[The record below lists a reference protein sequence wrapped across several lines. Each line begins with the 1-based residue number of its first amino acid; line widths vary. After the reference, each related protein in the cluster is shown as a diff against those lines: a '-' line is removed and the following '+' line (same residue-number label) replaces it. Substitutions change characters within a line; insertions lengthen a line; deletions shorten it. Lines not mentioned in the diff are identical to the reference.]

1 MRHLLI
7 LASFFIFHF
16 VNAQKFQNT
25 QIDSLKAILNQVD
38 AAQKTSVCNQLSILY
53 RNTNT
58 ERALHYAKEA
68 LNLAIEN
75 EDAKAQIEANINAG
89 VVLRNFGKSD
99 DALNYFFNALE
110 IDRKNLYPQ
119 LTADAIHKIGVTYL
133 LVNDFENAISYAK
146 DEISIW
152 QKINDK
158 SGLASALNLLGLIQI
173 NVDDY
178 ENAAKN
184 LKKSL
189 TIGYSIE
196 DTSQIYKPLVNLG
209 DLYLKHNKPDS
220 ALLYI
225 KKSREV
231 SMATGNTYGLAIA
244 SLKEGQALKAIKKY
258 ELAEEKI
265 RTALINA
272 ERLNSLSLVRNCYQ
286 NLAQLFEESDNHRN
300 ALMYYKLYIATEDSM
315 LSEITRRK
323 IAQIETEYK
332 LRNKNSE
339 IAQLKELSNAQK
351 IQIAI
356 VISLLL
362 LLIPA
367 FYMLYIK
374 LRKSKNL
381 KQKISS
387 LENKL
392 TKSNQLSEKLKSK
405 ENDID
410 NLKEI
415 LTSHG
420 SEYLTFFSNHFLYQH
435 GNKKRNNITFHLL
448 DDTFFILAFSF
459 HNCDDNTILK
469 SIFLDNIIAKILSI
483 RNKSLSTPSNILK
496 EIEDN
501 LNTFNKNFN
510 VEKDQVNASVLSIN
524 INSKRVVYAGAGIPI
539 YTIRHQNLHIVSGN
553 SLALRSPETTTESFT
568 NKTFHM
574 NKHEQIFMFLE
585 SGDNKALTEE
595 NIRLILAKHDTHDI
609 TKTKKALLKGLEQ
622 WVPEFNNTESSLIFG
637 LEI

>member
-1 MRHLLI
+1 MRLFLI
-7 LASFFIFHF
+7 LTSFFILHF
-16 VNAQKFQNT
+16 AYAQNFQNT
-25 QIDSLKAILNQVD
+25 EIDSLKAILDQVD
-38 AAQKTSVCNQLSILY
+38 ASQKTGVYNQLSILY

-58 ERALHYAKEA
+58 ERALHFAKEA

-75 EDAKAQIEANINAG
+75 EDDKAQIEANINAG

-99 DALNYFFNALE
+99 EALNYFFNALE
-110 IDRKNLYPQ
+110 IDSKNIYPH
-119 LTADAIHKIGVTYL
+119 LTADALHKIGVTYL
-133 LVNDFENAISYAK
+133 LVKDFENAIIYAE

-158 SGLASALNLLGLIQI
+158 SGLADALNLLGIIQL
-173 NVDDY
+173 NTDDY
-178 ENAAKN
+178 ESAAIN

-189 TIGYSIE
+189 AIGYSIE

-209 DLYLKHNKPDS
+209 DLYLKHNHPDS

-225 KKSREV
+225 EKSREV

-244 SLKEGQALKAIKKY
+244 SLKEGQALKAMKEY

-265 RTALINA
+265 RTALVNA

-332 LRNKNSE
+332 LRDKNSE

-374 LRKSKNL
+374 LQKSRNL
-381 KQKISS
+381 KKKITL

-392 TKSNQLSEKLKSK
+392 TKSDQLSVKLKSK
-405 ENDID
+405 ENDIN

-415 LTSHG
+415 LTNHG
-420 SEYLTFFSNHFLYQH
+420 SEYLTFFSNHFIYQN
-435 GNKKRNNITFHLL
+435 GDKKRNNITFHLL
-448 DDTFFILAFSF
+448 DDTFYILAFNF
-459 HNCDDNTILK
+459 HNCSDNTILK

-510 VEKDQVNASVLSIN
+510 IEKDKVDASVLSIN
-524 INSKRVVYAGAGIPI
+524 INSKRVIYAGAGIPI

-553 SLALRSPETTTESFT
+553 SLSLRSPETTTESFT

-585 SGDNKALTEE
+585 SGKDKTLTEE
-595 NIRLILAKHDTHDI
+595 NIRLILAKHDPHNI
-609 TKTKKALLKGLEQ
+609 TKTKKALLEGLEQ
-622 WVPEFNNTESSLIFG
+622 WVPKFRSSESTLIFG